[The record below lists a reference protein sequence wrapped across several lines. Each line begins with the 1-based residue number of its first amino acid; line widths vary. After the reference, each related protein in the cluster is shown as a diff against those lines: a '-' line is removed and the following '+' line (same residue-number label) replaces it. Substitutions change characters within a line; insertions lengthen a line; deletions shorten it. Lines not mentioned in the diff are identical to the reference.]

1 MSAIISS
8 NLSWITLASLN
19 FHSNSV
25 SVHSPLP
32 KRHRNCVRLQ
42 TLRMAAVNSIEL
54 DPNLQ
59 EAQSASRLNNRKV
72 VVVGAGPAGCIISL
86 LLLQRGFHVQ
96 IFERRLMTKESSY
109 KGDIRSYPILLTTRG
124 LKAIEAAGV
133 KLDPSILKPQKGSC
147 AHQPNGKVIK
157 LDYYSGHG
165 VQSFI
170 ASRNALVSYLQNSLL
185 ERAPSNSCIKFGWQ
199 LSSIDD
205 TRNIAKF
212 SPTQNPYG
220 AEDKVHDMPK
230 HDDFEV
236 EFDLLIGADGISS
249 RTRSEILRLDQKYSS
264 TGENFKKQPII
275 FDFKENP
282 RMYKA
287 FCISPS
293 VAAGS
298 GFVADA
304 DRVHAWRSLN
314 MMLIKVADGSF
325 WGGILNNEIL
335 DATSPVE
342 VERKFRERAPDV
354 LNLLLHENPN
364 FIKDFWKQKK
374 MKSSGAVMLSQFHFK
389 NIVLLGDAAHAM
401 FPTLGTGCNSALE
414 DCLIFDKIVGEL
426 TPTDGREFPYHL
438 AAEEFT
444 KRRIKDAHS
453 IVEMNMNFF
462 LLPRNPLG
470 IIQEMIF
477 SSLHKWFPQIFGPTA
492 YQLLWTEAP
501 FSESKAKKSTE
512 NKIFFGILLVCSFF
526 IIVIVGNLFRKMAFR
541 N

>member
-1 MSAIISS
+1 MSAIF
-8 NLSWITLASLN
+8 NLSSVTHASLN

-25 SVHSPLP
+25 LVHSSLP
-32 KRHRNCVRLQ
+32 KRHRNCARLQ
-42 TLRMAAVNSIEL
+42 SLRMAATNSSEL
-54 DPNLQ
+54 DPDLQ
-59 EAQSASRLNNRKV
+59 GAQFASKLNNRKV
-72 VVVGAGPAGCIISL
+72 VVVGAGPAGCVISL

-96 IFERRLMTKESSY
+96 VFERRLMTQESSY
-109 KGDIRSYPILLTTRG
+109 KRDIRSYPILLTARG
-124 LKAIEAAGV
+124 LKAIETAGL

-147 AHQPNGKVIK
+147 THQPNGKVIK

-170 ASRNALVSYLQNSLL
+170 SSRSALVSYLQNSLL
-185 ERAPSNSCIKFGWQ
+185 ERAPSNSCLNFGWQ

-212 SPTQNPYG
+212 SRNQNLYG
-220 AEDKVHDMPK
+220 SEGKVNDMPK
-230 HDDFEV
+230 HDELEV

-249 RTRSEILRLDQKYSS
+249 RTRSEILRLDQKCSS
-264 TGENFKKQPII
+264 TQENCKKQPII
-275 FDFKENP
+275 FDFIENP

-304 DRVHAWRSLN
+304 DRAHALRSLN
-314 MMLIKVADGSF
+314 MMLINVADGSF
-325 WGGILNNEIL
+325 WGGIFNHEIL
-335 DATSPVE
+335 DATSPIE
-342 VERKFRERAPDV
+342 VEKTFREKVPDV

-364 FIKDFWKQKK
+364 FIDEFWKQQK
-374 MKSSGAVMLSQFHFK
+374 MKSSGALMLSQFHFK

-401 FPTLGTGCNSALE
+401 FPNLGTGCNSALE
-414 DCLIFDKIVGEL
+414 DCLIFNKIIGEL
-426 TPTDGREFPYHL
+426 RPADGREFPYHL

-470 IIQEMIF
+470 IAQEKIF
-477 SSLHKWFPQIFGPTA
+477 SSLHKWFPQIFGATA

-501 FSESKAKKSTE
+501 YSKIKAKKLTE

-526 IIVIVGNLFRKMAFR
+526 IIVIVGNLWRKMAFR